1 MKIKQLN
8 YQVWEAE
15 KIKNKEKW
23 RSLRDINTKD
33 DQNMYYEN
41 YKRKKEKNEQKGQ
54 KMTGKFSKMLE

>member
-1 MKIKQLN
+1 MKKLKGHQH
-8 YQVWEAE
+8 Q
-15 KIKNKEKW
+15 
-23 RSLRDINTKD
+23 D